1 MEAKQA
7 RLDEPQLILPTRVGI
22 SRGRS
27 ASRRKVPAFRRRDP
41 LRSNSPLPN
50 RCGTPKPAARAI
62 AAAFFG
68 PSDEPRLILS
78 PFEWTIAKR
87 YMLPGR
93 GEAFIALVAGISL
106 VAVSLGVAALV
117 IVMSVMNGF
126 RAELFDKIVGLNG
139 HAVIQAYG
147 GRLENWQSVL
157 KEVQATPGVT
167 RASPLIEQPLLATF
181 NGRVEGI
188 LARGNTQA
196 DIDRLRPSVKSGALA
211 PLQPGAGQVA
221 IGARLAEN
229 LGARVGDTIT
239 IINPQGRATPFG
251 TVPRQIGY
259 TVAAVFEIGVYDYDN
274 AFVVMPIPDAQTL
287 LLSGD
292 SIGMIEVKTTDPD
305 RVGEIL
311 APLSRRLAGQAVVTD
326 WKTINASLFQAL
338 SVERVAQFT
347 VLSVIVLVAV
357 FNILSSLIMLV
368 RAKTRDIAILRT
380 MGATRTSLL
389 KIFVTA
395 GFLIGALGTATGLVL
410 GFVFLYFRQSVVNA
424 VQFVSGV
431 NIWDPSI
438 RFLSELPSRSDPMEV
453 ALIATMALFF
463 SFLATLYP
471 AFKAANTDPVQV
483 LRYE

>member
-1 MEAKQA
+1 MRPKGKA
-7 RLDEPQLILPTRVGI
+7 L
-22 SRGRS
+22 S
-27 ASRRKVPAFRRRDP
+27 VPARKAGKR
-41 LRSNSPLPN
+41 NPLPATE
-50 RCGTPKPAARAI
+50 RPLPSGVPPPRPGPQKARTQRA
-62 AAAFFG
+62 
-68 PSDEPRLILS
+68 PVILS

-139 HAVIQAYG
+139 HAIIQAYG
-147 GRLENWQSVL
+147 GRLDNWQGVL
-157 KEVQATPGVT
+157 AEVRATPGVT

-188 LARGNTQA
+188 LARGNTA
-196 DIDRLRPSVKSGALA
+196 EDIGRIKPQLKDGDLRLLRPGANV
-211 PLQPGAGQVA
+211 VA

-239 IINPQGRATPFG
+239 IINPQGRPTPFG
-251 TVPRQIGY
+251 TVPRQVGY
-259 TVAAVFEIGVYDYDN
+259 TVGAIFEIGVYDYDN
-274 AFVVMPIPDAQTL
+274 TFVAMPIPDAQTL
-287 LLSGD
+287 LLTGD
-292 SIGMIEVKTTDPD
+292 QIGMIEVKTADPD
-305 RVGEIL
+305 RVDEIL
-311 APLSRRLAGQAVVTD
+311 KPLARKLAGQAVVTD
-326 WKTINASLFQAL
+326 WKTINAALFEAL
-338 SVERVAQFT
+338 SVERVAMFT
-347 VLSVIVLVAV
+347 VLSIIVLVAV

-380 MGATRTSLL
+380 MGATRQSLL

-395 GFLIGALGTATGLVL
+395 GFLIGALGTGTGLVL
-410 GFVFLYFRQSVVNA
+410 GFVFLFFRQNVVNA
-424 VQFVSGV
+424 VQYVTGQ
-431 NIWDPSI
+431 NLWDPSI
-438 RFLSELPSRSDPMEV
+438 RFLSELPSRSDPLEIV
-453 ALIATMALFF
+453 AISVMALVL

-471 AFKAANTDPVQV
+471 AWKAASTDPVQV